1 MRKNRKAMTAMAL
14 AVGMAAAASVASYA
28 APSAEETSV
37 KAEGTAVTEILGTI
51 QATTLKVS
59 VPLKAAFDI
68 DPGAYEEATKM
79 SQVTV
84 AQSDNYAIKNDSTVP
99 VWVYISSIDAGGLAG
114 TSPTKTASLTTDPAD
129 LDTGLKVM
137 LAIKSGLT
145 DPAITVKDTAAF
157 WIPPT
162 LSGGKY
168 YMDTAVDGTTSTN
181 HGKIEAGT
189 TMNLNVYA
197 LTKTGWSN
205 ADTFAFKP
213 TFTVAVKDPTA
224 P

>member
-1 MRKNRKAMTAMAL
+1 
-14 AVGMAAAASVASYA
+14 
-28 APSAEETSV
+28 
-37 KAEGTAVTEILGTI
+37 
-51 QATTLKVS
+51 
-59 VPLKAAFDI
+59 
-68 DPGAYEEATKM
+68 
-79 SQVTV
+79 
-84 AQSDNYAIKNDSTVP
+84 
-99 VWVYISSIDAGGLAG
+99 
-114 TSPTKTASLTTDPAD
+114 
-129 LDTGLKVM
+129 M

-168 YMDTAVDGTTSTN
+168 YMDTTIDGTTSTN
-181 HGKIEAGT
+181 HGKIEAGG